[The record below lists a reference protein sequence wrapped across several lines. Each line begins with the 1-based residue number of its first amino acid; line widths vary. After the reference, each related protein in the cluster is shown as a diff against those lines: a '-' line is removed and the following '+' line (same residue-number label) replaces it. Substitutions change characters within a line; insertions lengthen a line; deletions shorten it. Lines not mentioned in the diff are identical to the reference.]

1 MSRLPR
7 DQCERNFAGEVPLKV
22 WREFRRIKQIDL
34 RRATVIRVAMIEGME
49 RGLRQ
54 PARAEGLKLA
64 RALGISAHDRLPRS
78 QEFRGREC
86 DDPDGD
92 EVLSRG
98 VGLMPWTCRDGH
110 KGESVFIPEGWA
122 PTAENI
128 GPSPLAA

>member
-22 WREFRRIKQIDL
+22 WREFRSIKQIDL
-34 RRATVIRVAMIEGME
+34 RRATAIRVAMIEGME

-64 RALGISAHDRLPRS
+64 RALEISAHDLLPDS
-78 QEFRGREC
+78 QEFRGCKC

-92 EVLSRG
+92 EVLSRELG
-98 VGLMPWTCRDGH
+98 
-110 KGESVFIPEGWA
+110 
-122 PTAENI
+122 
-128 GPSPLAA
+128 